1 MFSRGRKGTS
11 WMSNTRICRFDKIM
25 VQGGLVRDR
34 IAFLIGSFFKPFD
47 ARFSE
52 LMKRM
57 KTHQDLFT
65 SELYVED
72 QEELMYQFREFE
84 KTIGQD
90 DQRFIA
96 ERLQE
101 KLKNEHEYD
110 RLAGKQPQGHRTTIP
125 DGKSNSLKT
134 FAITRMAWS

>member
-1 MFSRGRKGTS
+1 
-11 WMSNTRICRFDKIM
+11 M

-34 IAFLIGSFFKPFD
+34 IAFSIGSFFKPFD

-52 LMKRM
+52 LIKRM
-57 KTHQDLFT
+57 KTHQDLF
-65 SELYVED
+65 SNELYVED

-84 KTIGQD
+84 KAIGQD
-90 DQRFIA
+90 DQRSIS

-110 RLAGKQPQGHRTTIP
+110 RLAGKHPQGPRTTNP